1 MEVTNRV
8 RWRLILGN
16 EAEEETA
23 EKIALN
29 EEEESMDVLLQK
41 LYGSKEGGNNS
52 SNISVNRWLGDI
64 RKYFPK
70 ETVEIIQK
78 DALEKFGIKKM
89 LDNPDVVDSLV
100 PNVALVTTLLNVKD
114 LLSQESLHT
123 AKIIIR
129 KVVEDIVKKLKLDLI
144 NAISGRI
151 DRSTKN
157 NNPKFKEINWNRT
170 IRANL
175 KHYQPDFN
183 TIIPELK
190 IGSKRKSHAM
200 KQIILLVDHSASMLE
215 STVYSAVF
223 SSILATIPAV
233 KTSIILFDTEV
244 VDMTD
249 MINDPIEILLGV
261 NMGGG
266 THINKALMYAK
277 NKIQNPNDT
286 IMFLISDLYEGPN
299 DAYMVQTIQEI
310 KESGVNFITLLSLN
324 DEGIPSYDK
333 IVASKIAEM
342 DIPCFGCTP
351 YLFPDLFAALLGGNN
366 LKDWASQNNL
376 LSI

>member
-1 MEVTNRV
+1 
-8 RWRLILGN
+8 
-16 EAEEETA
+16 
-23 EKIALN
+23 LN
-29 EEEESMDVLLQK
+29 EEEESMDILLQK

>member
-1 MEVTNRV
+1 MEIDNKV

-16 EAEEETA
+16 EAEEESTD
-23 EKIALN
+23 KIELN
-29 EEEESMDVLLQK
+29 DEESSMDVLLQK
-41 LYGSKEGGNNS
+41 LYGSKEGGNNK
-52 SNISVNRWLGDI
+52 SNITVNRWLGDI

-78 DALEKFGIKKM
+78 DALDKFGIRKM
-89 LDNPDVVDSLV
+89 LENPEVIDSLV

-123 AKIIIR
+123 AKIIIQH
-129 KVVEDIVKKLKLDLI
+129 VVDDIVKKLKLDLI
-144 NAISGRI
+144 NAISGKI

-175 KHYQPDFN
+175 KHYQLEYN

-200 KQIILLVDHSASMLE
+200 KHIILLIDNSASMLE

-223 SSILATIPAV
+223 SSILATIPSV
-233 KTSIILFDTEV
+233 KTTIILFDTEV

-249 MINDPIEILLGV
+249 MIHDPLEILLGV

-266 THINKALMYAK
+266 THINKALIYA
-277 NKIQNPNDT
+277 NNQIQNPNDT
-286 IMFLISDLYEGPN
+286 IMFLISDLYEGPS
-299 DAYMVQTIQEI
+299 DEYMVQTIQDI
-310 KESGVNFITLLSLN
+310 KEKGVNFIALLSLN
-324 DEGIPSYDK
+324 EDGIPSYDK
-333 IVASKIAEM
+333 KVATKIADM
-342 DIPCFGCTP
+342 DLPCFGCTP
-351 YLFPDLFAALLGGNN
+351 YLFPDLFAALLSGND
-366 LKDWASQNNL
+366 LKEWASQNNL
-376 LSI
+376 MNI